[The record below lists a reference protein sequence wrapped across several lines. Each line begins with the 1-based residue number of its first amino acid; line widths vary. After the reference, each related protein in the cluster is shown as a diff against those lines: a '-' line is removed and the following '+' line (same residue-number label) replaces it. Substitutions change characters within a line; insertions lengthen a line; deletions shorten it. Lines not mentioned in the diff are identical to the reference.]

1 MSAAAGPAPAP
12 SEPLVLGVESSCDE
26 TAAAVLRGRTILSNI
41 IASQTELHAPLG
53 GVVPEL
59 ASRHHLEQIDLVID
73 AALKQAG
80 AGLGDL
86 DGVAVT
92 YGPGLVGCLLV
103 GLQAAKAIAWARGVP
118 LLGVNHLEGHLRSVW
133 LEHGDIPSPSMNLVA
148 SGGHT
153 GLYLMDED
161 GVPRRIARTRDDAA
175 GEAFDKVAKMLGL
188 PYPGGPVVDRLAPT
202 GDAKAVR
209 LAHPKMS
216 DGSLDFSFSGF
227 KTAALRHAQTR
238 GLTRPYPAPEGDAP
252 PQDTRDL
259 LASFQTS
266 VVGFMV
272 DRLMTAAERARA
284 RAVCLSGGVA
294 CNSLLRRRVAEEA
307 AARGLAMFSVRRDLA
322 VDNAAMIAE
331 VGRRQLLQGRR
342 SPMDLNAD
350 PGLEL

>member
-1 MSAAAGPAPAP
+1 MTAA
-12 SEPLVLGVESSCDE
+12 SEPLLLGIESSCDE
-26 TAAAVLRGRTILSNI
+26 TAAAVLRGRTILSNV
-41 IASQTELHAPLG
+41 IASQTALHAPLG

-73 AALKQAG
+73 AALAQAG
-80 AGLGDL
+80 VGLGDV
-86 DGVAVT
+86 DAVAVT
-92 YGPGLVGCLLV
+92 CGPGLVGCLLV
-103 GLQAAKAIAWARGVP
+103 GLQAAKAIAWARGLP

-153 GLYLMDED
+153 GLYLVEGD
-161 GVPRRIARTRDDAA
+161 GAPRRIARTRDDAA

-209 LAHPKMS
+209 LAPPKMS

-227 KTAALRHAQTR
+227 KSAALRHAQAR
-238 GLTRPYPAPEGDAP
+238 GLTRAYPAPDGDAP
-252 PQDTRDL
+252 PQETRDL

-266 VVGFMV
+266 VVAFLT
-272 DRLMTAAERARA
+272 DRLMTAAGQAGA
-284 RAVCLSGGVA
+284 KAVCLSGGVA

-307 AARGLAMFSVRRDLA
+307 ERRGLAMYSVRRDLA

-331 VGRRQLLQGRR
+331 VGRRQLLAGRR
-342 SPMDLNAD
+342 SGMDLNAD